1 MNNYRRND
9 GGVLKTEPVYAENEK
24 IFWKW
29 MGREIHGV
37 VVECFMGPI
46 EKEIK
51 GKRIKRNGS
60 VEKPAY
66 LVRSEAGNYA
76 LKLHTEITKIT

>member
-1 MNNYRRND
+1 MSSY
-9 GGVLKTEPVYAENEK
+9 K
-24 IFWKW
+24 IAQKICWKW
-29 MGREIHGV
+29 AGGIIKGTVEEIYT
-37 VVECFMGPI
+37 GPI

-51 GKRIKRNGS
+51 GKKIKRNGS

-76 LKLHTEITKIT
+76 LKLHTELFE